1 MEIIATTNV
10 GVIITA
16 TNEEV
21 KEILTSVNGERP
33 KELKIGQKIPA
44 IDYGSTLTKLKNL
57 KSDSTFRYMIKYEQE
72 FHDTV
77 KELITA
83 VSQLSDIKDI

>member
-1 MEIIATTNV
+1 MEIIATTSD

-16 TNEEV
+16 TSKEV
-21 KEILTSVNGERP
+21 KEILTSINGERP

-57 KSDSTFRYMIKYEQE
+57 KSHSKFRYMIDYEQD
-72 FHDTV
+72 FHNTV